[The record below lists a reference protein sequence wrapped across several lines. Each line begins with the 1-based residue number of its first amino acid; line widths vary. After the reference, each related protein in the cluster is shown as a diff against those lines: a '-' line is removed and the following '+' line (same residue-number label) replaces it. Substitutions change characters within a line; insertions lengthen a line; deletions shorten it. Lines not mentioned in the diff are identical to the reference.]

1 MKTGEK
7 RYERAG
13 GVVDPLPEDAPWFVR
28 DYHDYYKTPRGYH
41 PRSGNSTDGWNIT
54 GTMSFLNQPILAYA
68 SEIES
73 AVMVLHGDAAHSCY
87 MGKDAFAQLR
97 GDNKELVLVPGAVH
111 TDLYDGR
118 RQGCHP
124 LGYVAGVLREVS
136 GIGAGRRI
144 EFPALRRGSRL
155 LWRPAIP
162 TARGCAART
171 RPQPVRR
178 PDSASKR

>member
-1 MKTGEK
+1 MSA
-7 RYERAG
+7 RAAWWIRCR
-13 GVVDPLPEDAPWFVR
+13 EDAPWFVR

-41 PRSGNSTDGWNIT
+41 PRSGNSTDGRNIT

-68 SEIES
+68 SERSRAPSWCSTATRRTLAIWVRMRLRS
-73 AVMVLHGDAAHSCY
+73 SGVITRSLCSCRALY
-87 MGKDAFAQLR
+87 TPTFTTGGGKDAIL
-97 GDNKELVLVPGAVH
+97 
-111 TDLYDGR
+111 
-118 RQGCHP
+118 

-171 RPQPVRR
+171 RPQPGE
-178 PDSASKR
+178 KT

>member
-73 AVMVLHGDAAHSCY
+73 AVMVLHGDAAHSC
-87 MGKDAFAQLR
+87 
-97 GDNKELVLVPGAVH
+97 
-111 TDLYDGR
+111 
-118 RQGCHP
+118 
-124 LGYVAGVLREVS
+124 
-136 GIGAGRRI
+136 
-144 EFPALRRGSRL
+144 
-155 LWRPAIP
+155 
-162 TARGCAART
+162 
-171 RPQPVRR
+171 
-178 PDSASKR
+178 

>member
-41 PRSGNSTDGWNIT
+41 PRSGNSTDGRNIT

-111 TDLYDGR
+111 TDLYDG
-118 RQGCHP
+118 G
-124 LGYVAGVLREVS
+124 GKD
-136 GIGAGRRI
+136 
-144 EFPALRRGSRL
+144 
-155 LWRPAIP
+155 AIP
-162 TARGCAART
+162 WDTLQEFFEKYLG
-171 RPQPVRR
+171 
-178 PDSASKR
+178 